1 MNVFMNIDYNTF
13 VLLQDKEQ
21 LNVAQGAMHKCKLF
35 NKVNQPIKLDVWKVL
50 NLLPYIIV

>member
-1 MNVFMNIDYNTF
+1 
-13 VLLQDKEQ
+13 
-21 LNVAQGAMHKCKLF
+21 MHKCKLF